1 MSAETHLEV
10 YRPFRGTLHEH
21 PLRFLSLWRSGLRTA
36 LKQRLA
42 LFLLYLPALIT
53 TVIMS
58 FIVYVKFAVEDM
70 VQNSP
75 QDALDFQGQIAQGIA
90 RAQAENALAQAE
102 KMFGVVKLIL
112 GFAEGLGI
120 FALLA
125 VAWFASP
132 LFCEDRKA
140 GAHQLYFARPLTRL
154 DYALGKF
161 LIAATFSAFAILVPL
176 LVICLMAVLCS
187 PEWSFLK
194 EEWDVILRSIAF
206 ALVWTV
212 VVSSLVLLA
221 SSLASR
227 RAFAL
232 LGVFGVAVLSIP
244 VAALLGSEVNPKFFA
259 LALMIDLFA
268 LAQHIFGEV
277 DPEVPVGA
285 GAAWTAVSA
294 LVLVSWTVIW
304 LRLRRLEVVA

>member
-58 FIVYVKFAVEDM
+58 FIVYVKFAVEEM
-70 VQNSP
+70 VENSP
-75 QDALDFQGQIAQGIA
+75 QDALDFQGQLAQGI
-90 RAQAENALAQAE
+90 ALAQAE

-206 ALVWTV
+206 AFVWTV

-232 LGVFGVAVLSIP
+232 LGVFGVVVLSIP
-244 VAALLGSEVNPKFFA
+244 VAALLGSQVDSKFFA

-268 LAQHIFGEV
+268 LAQHIFGVV
-277 DPEVPVGA
+277 DPEVPVRA
-285 GAAWTAVSA
+285 GAAWTAVSV

>member
-70 VQNSP
+70 VENSS
-75 QDALDFQGQIAQGIA
+75 QGAMDFQDQLAQGI
-90 RAQAENALAQAE
+90 ALAQAE
-102 KMFGVVKLIL
+102 KMFGVVKMIL

-232 LGVFGVAVLSIP
+232 LGVFGVVVLSIP
-244 VAALLGSEVNPKFFA
+244 VAALLGSEVNSKFFA